1 MIKVSLIYPESRVVT
16 GYGNYAN
23 RLIRGLSGI
32 SEIELEK
39 LAVKKREISLMGKPF
54 FGSIS
59 QILGTKTIHPS
70 GDVVHSLTPGVVNKK
85 TNVVTIH
92 DIVPLIMKKEFAN
105 SHYRRM
111 GYKKMFDSI
120 LGVKVLIVFTKI
132 AKIELQDK
140 FSLDDNMVSVVPQ
153 SVDHEVFYR
162 EPDKNI
168 KKEDKKLI
176 IAVGDLN
183 PRKRLDILFQAVK
196 GRNDLEVVHLGPVNS
211 WSAQRM
217 KLLELIKDQPNVK
230 MLGQVDNN
238 TLRRYYSSA
247 DLLVHLS
254 EAEGFASPT
263 VEAMACGTNVLV
275 NDLPLFHETL
285 NSMATFTSLEPETV
299 IASIDAAL
307 NNKRSPEDLMAFTLR
322 YSIAQMGRNTLEVY
336 KKSMTG
342 K

>member
-1 MIKVSLIYPESRVVT
+1 MIKVSLIYPESRVIT

-32 SEIELEK
+32 SQIELEK
-39 LAVKKREISLMGKPF
+39 LTVKKREISLMGQPF

-59 QILGTKTIHPS
+59 QKLGSKTIHPT
-70 GDVVHSLTPGVVNKK
+70 GDVIHSLTPGVINKY

-92 DIVPLIMKKEFAN
+92 DIVPLIMKKEFAD
-105 SHYRRM
+105 SLYRRIW
-111 GYKKMFDSI
+111 YEKMFASI
-120 LGVKVLIVFTKI
+120 LSVKFLIVFTKI
-132 AKIELQDK
+132 AKKEFQDK
-140 FSLDDNMVSVVPQ
+140 FSLDDDRVFVVPQ
-153 SVDHEVFYR
+153 SVDHDIFFR
-162 EPDKNI
+162 EPDQSI

-176 IAVGDLN
+176 VTVGDLN
-183 PRKRLDILFQAVK
+183 PRKRFDILFQAVK

-217 KLLELIKDQPNVK
+217 KLLELIGDQPNIK

-285 NSMATFTSLEPETV
+285 DSLVTYTSLEPEAV

-307 NNKRSPEDLMAFTLR
+307 NNKRSPKELMAYTQR
-322 YSIAQMGRNTLEVY
+322 YSIEQMGRNTLEVY
-336 KKSMTG
+336 KRAMADK
-342 K
+342 

>member
-1 MIKVSLIYPESRVVT
+1 
-16 GYGNYAN
+16 
-23 RLIRGLSGI
+23 
-32 SEIELEK
+32 
-39 LAVKKREISLMGKPF
+39 MGQPF

-59 QILGTKTIHPS
+59 QKLGSKTIHPT
-70 GDVVHSLTPGVVNKK
+70 GDVIHSLTPGVINKY

-92 DIVPLIMKKEFAN
+92 DIVPLIMKKEFAD
-105 SHYRRM
+105 SLYRRIW
-111 GYKKMFDSI
+111 YEKMFASI
-120 LGVKVLIVFTKI
+120 LSVKFLIVFTKI
-132 AKIELQDK
+132 AKKEFQDK
-140 FSLDDNMVSVVPQ
+140 FSLDDDRVFVVPQ
-153 SVDHEVFYR
+153 SVDHDIFFR
-162 EPDKNI
+162 EPDQSI

-176 IAVGDLN
+176 VTVGDLN
-183 PRKRLDILFQAVK
+183 PRKRFDILFQAVK

-217 KLLELIKDQPNVK
+217 KLLELIGDQPNIK

-285 NSMATFTSLEPETV
+285 DSLVTYTSLEPEAVT
-299 IASIDAAL
+299 ASIDAAL
-307 NNKRSPEDLMAFTLR
+307 NNKRSSKELMAYTQR
-322 YSIAQMGRNTLEVY
+322 YSIEQMGSNTLEVY
-336 KKSMTG
+336 KRAMADK
-342 K
+342 

>member
-1 MIKVSLIYPESRVVT
+1 MIKVSLIYPESRVIT

-32 SEIELEK
+32 SQIELEK
-39 LAVKKREISLMGKPF
+39 LTVKKREISLMGQPF

-59 QILGTKTIHPS
+59 QKLGSKTIHPT
-70 GDVVHSLTPGVVNKK
+70 GDVIHSLTPGVINKY

-92 DIVPLIMKKEFAN
+92 DIVPLIMKKEFAD
-105 SHYRRM
+105 SLYRRIW
-111 GYKKMFDSI
+111 YEKMFASI
-120 LGVKVLIVFTKI
+120 LSVKFLIVFTKI
-132 AKIELQDK
+132 AKKEFQDK
-140 FSLDDNMVSVVPQ
+140 FSLDDDRVFVVPQ
-153 SVDHEVFYR
+153 SVDHDIFFR
-162 EPDKNI
+162 EPDQSI

-176 IAVGDLN
+176 VTVGDLN
-183 PRKRLDILFQAVK
+183 PRKRFDILFQAVK

-217 KLLELIKDQPNVK
+217 KLLELIGDQPNIK

-285 NSMATFTSLEPETV
+285 DSLVTYTSLEPEAVT
-299 IASIDAAL
+299 ASIDAAL
-307 NNKRSPEDLMAFTLR
+307 NNKRSSKELMAYTQR
-322 YSIAQMGRNTLEVY
+322 YSIEQMGSNTLEVY
-336 KKSMTG
+336 KRAMADK
-342 K
+342 